1 VPALRKRALIE
12 ALGSSF
18 SGEELKRALSGIDII
33 GDLAVI
39 KLPRAW
45 EGRGHEI
52 GGLLLSRMTRVK
64 GIFRQ
69 TTAACRG
76 EKVRSLE
83 WLAGKE
89 ETTTIYKEY
98 GCQFHLDIAKVY
110 FSPRLSY
117 ERFRIAKL
125 TTSGEVIVNM
135 FAGIGTFSIVI
146 AKNRA
151 GVRVYSIDKSKAAF
165 DFMVE
170 NVALNGLNG
179 TVVPILGDA
188 KEAAAGLMG
197 MADRVLMP
205 LPELVY
211 EYLPYGV
218 ACLKEGGWIH
228 AYTHQEGASRRQ
240 AVEEAE
246 GKVRNRIEEFSAV
259 KEISGRSVRSVG
271 RRMYQVAVDARIV
284 GGS

>member
-1 VPALRKRALIE
+1 LRKRAVIE

-18 SGEELKRALSGIDII
+18 NEEELKSSLSRIDII

-39 KLPRAW
+39 KLPRTW
-45 EGRGHEI
+45 EGRGHEV
-52 GGLLLSRMTRVK
+52 GGLLLSRLMHVK

-76 EKVRSLE
+76 EKVRGLE

-89 ETTTIYKEY
+89 ETTTIYKEHS
-98 GCQFHLDIAKVY
+98 CQFHLDIAKVY

-117 ERFRIAKL
+117 ERLRIAKL

-146 AKNRA
+146 AKKRA
-151 GVRVYSIDKSKAAF
+151 GVRVYSIDKSMAAF
-165 DFMVE
+165 GFMVE
-170 NVALNGLNG
+170 NVVLNHLNGV
-179 TVVPILGDA
+179 VVPILGDA
-188 KEAAAGLMG
+188 KEATAGLRG
-197 MADRVLMP
+197 KADRVLLP

-218 ACLKEGGWIH
+218 ACLKEEGWIH
-228 AYTHQEGASRRQ
+228 AYTHQEGVSRMQ
-240 AVEEAE
+240 AVKEAE
-246 GKVRNRIEEFSAV
+246 EKVRNRIEEFSAV
-259 KEISGRSVRSVG
+259 QEISGRAVRSVG
-271 RRMYQVAVDARIV
+271 RRRYQIAIDAHIA
-284 GGS
+284 GG

>member
-1 VPALRKRALIE
+1 VPALRKKAIIE
-12 ALGSSF
+12 ALGGSF
-18 SGEELKRALSGIDII
+18 SEEELKKSLSRIDII
-33 GDLAVI
+33 GDLAVV
-39 KLPRAW
+39 KLPRVW

-52 GGLLLSRMTRVK
+52 GELLLSRMTRVK

-76 EKVRSLE
+76 EKVRGLE

-89 ETTTIYKEY
+89 ETTTIYKEH
-98 GCQFHLDIAKVY
+98 GCQFRLDIAKVY

-117 ERFRIAKL
+117 ERLRIAKL
-125 TTSGEVIVNM
+125 ATSGEVIVNM

-146 AKNRA
+146 AKKRA

-179 TVVPILGDA
+179 VVVPIHGDA
-188 KEAAAGLMG
+188 KEVAAGLRG

-218 ACLKEGGWIH
+218 ACLREEGWIH
-228 AYTHQEGASRRQ
+228 LYTHQEGTSRKQ
-240 AVEEAE
+240 AVEEARR
-246 GKVRNRIEEFSAV
+246 KIRNRIEEFTVV
-259 KEISGRSVRSVG
+259 KEISGRPVRSVG
-271 RRMYQVAVDARIV
+271 RRTYQIAVDARIV